1 MKNIAT
7 TLIAILLSTSLGF
20 SQTAINSSPATQQA
34 KFNSFLDSASYAYG
48 VVLARS
54 MEGLKVD
61 FNHELIQQAFKD
73 VRDKINLYNDTTI
86 NSLLTRL
93 QTQIQTRE
101 MARIEVLTKENAIK
115 TKAFF
120 EENGKK
126 PNIKTTA
133 SGLQYETIVS
143 GPSDGIPP
151 SINDTVVV
159 NFEAKF
165 IDGKSLESSY
175 ESGKPVHMPL
185 NQIIPGL
192 QEGLLLMKPKDTFI
206 LYIPSELAYGDKGAP
221 AIEPNQGLIFKIDLI
236 DIIKGAVPLPKY

>member
-165 IDGKSLESSY
+165 IDG
-175 ESGKPVHMPL
+175 
-185 NQIIPGL
+185 
-192 QEGLLLMKPKDTFI
+192 
-206 LYIPSELAYGDKGAP
+206 
-221 AIEPNQGLIFKIDLI
+221 
-236 DIIKGAVPLPKY
+236 